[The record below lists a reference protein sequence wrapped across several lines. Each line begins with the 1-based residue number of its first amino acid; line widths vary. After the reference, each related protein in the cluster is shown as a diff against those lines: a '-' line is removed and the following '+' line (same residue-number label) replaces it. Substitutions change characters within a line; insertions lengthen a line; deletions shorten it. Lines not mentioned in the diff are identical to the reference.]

1 MHVSVGGVPGGNSPH
16 PPVAQRGRG
25 CRNTPGLTTE
35 QPVPPGSAP
44 RSQQRLTH
52 LGLTV
57 VSQYPVPLYLGAGRT
72 VCRVVAWE
80 AAGRRCE
87 RLPPESSCGL
97 PRCMRGS
104 KEQPRAASSTTLQE
118 CAEDYCLMLVK
129 HLGYKCQV

>member
-1 MHVSVGGVPGGNSPH
+1 MDVSVGGVPGGNSPH
-16 PPVAQRGRG
+16 PPLAQHGRG
-25 CRNTPGLTTE
+25 CHDTPGLTTE
-35 QPVPPGSAP
+35 QPVPPGTAP

-57 VSQYPVPLYLGAGRT
+57 VSQDPVPLYLGAGRM

-97 PRCMRGS
+97 PRCVRGLQGAAQSLEFNYPTGMRRGLLLNAG
-104 KEQPRAASSTTLQE
+104 KA
-118 CAEDYCLMLVK
+118 
-129 HLGYKCQV
+129 LGL